1 MKILNFNDYS
11 NIEYRK
17 GSQKF
22 GGLITKL
29 MEFLRIYKKD
39 NNSLVFNIV
48 DFEKKS
54 NINISEI
61 NDLLSYENKNNLIN
75 FSIEIID
82 DKIKFDNLTKDKSR
96 FFESIDENIRRGYEI
111 YGVDDF
117 YKNIGGEYQNPHI
130 GDIENVY

>member
-11 NIEYRK
+11 DIEYRK
-17 GSQKF
+17 GSQKY

-39 NNSLVFNIV
+39 NNSLIFNIS

-54 NINISEI
+54 NINISDI

-75 FSIEIID
+75 FSIEIED

-96 FFESIDENIRRGYEI
+96 FFESVEESLRKGYEI

-117 YKNIGGEYQNPHI
+117 YKKYRW
-130 GDIENVY
+130 

>member
-96 FFESIDENIRRGYEI
+96 FFESIDENIRKRI
-111 YGVDDF
+111 R
-117 YKNIGGEYQNPHI
+117 NIRCG
-130 GDIENVY
+130 